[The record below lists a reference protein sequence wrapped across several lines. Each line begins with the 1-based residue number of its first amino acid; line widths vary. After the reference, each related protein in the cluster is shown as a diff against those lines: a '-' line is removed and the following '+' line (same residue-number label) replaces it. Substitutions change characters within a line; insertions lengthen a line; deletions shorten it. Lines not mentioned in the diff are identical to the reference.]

1 MFNFFNP
8 PAPKPR
14 LSQDKIPAK
23 YAQMRLRVFLGAFLG
38 YAAYYL
44 VRKNLSLA
52 APGMIESGLLD
63 KASVGLAGSA
73 ISIAYA
79 FSKFIMGSLSDRSDA
94 RKFLVVGLILSSLLM
109 ICTGLIPYSHTNP
122 GINVGI
128 IFGLM
133 LLVGWLSGMGWP
145 PCGRIMAH
153 WFSQNERSF
162 KMSVWNT
169 SHTIGS
175 GSLGL
180 LVTAGIAIFATL
192 GWGDTWRAAF
202 IFPSCVAL
210 LLAVFCWWALRDT
223 PQACGLPPIDE
234 YRNDYS
240 AVKAAKG
247 EEQKIPFKKLFVDY
261 IFKNKILWLIALANA
276 FVYLVRYGISDWAPV
291 YLQEMNIMDAS
302 QSNLAFSLHNY
313 AGVPGTIICGWISAK
328 FFKGRCAP
336 ANVIYMVLVLIGIL
350 VYWKAAPIAQSLAE
364 IFGGDPAAIGRTAQ
378 LLDTGFPLLGRQLRR
393 QGCPLAGEP
402 FARRPDPFRFL
413 LQKIQSPFLRHPAG
427 ERKPHG
433 ARGAHRNRNAAGAH
447 GLREGHLAQ
456 PGMHIEGGHRIS
468 TALIAIPCI
477 TTAESVRSNLIFSN
491 RIRQRSSR

>member
-180 LVTAGIAIFATL
+180 PPESPSSPCWDGATR
-192 GWGDTWRAAF
+192 GVQPSSSRVAWRF
-202 IFPSCVAL
+202 F
-210 LLAVFCWWALRDT
+210 W
-223 PQACGLPPIDE
+223 
-234 YRNDYS
+234 
-240 AVKAAKG
+240 
-247 EEQKIPFKKLFVDY
+247 PFSV
-261 IFKNKILWLIALANA
+261 
-276 FVYLVRYGISDWAPV
+276 G
-291 YLQEMNIMDAS
+291 
-302 QSNLAFSLHNY
+302 
-313 AGVPGTIICGWISAK
+313 
-328 FFKGRCAP
+328 GRCA
-336 ANVIYMVLVLIGIL
+336 
-350 VYWKAAPIAQSLAE
+350 
-364 IFGGDPAAIGRTAQ
+364 T
-378 LLDTGFPLLGRQLRR
+378 
-393 QGCPLAGEP
+393 
-402 FARRPDPFRFL
+402 RPR
-413 LQKIQSPFLRHPAG
+413 PAG
-427 ERKPHG
+427 CLP
-433 ARGAHRNRNAAGAH
+433 
-447 GLREGHLAQ
+447 
-456 PGMHIEGGHRIS
+456 S
-468 TALIAIPCI
+468 TNTATI
-477 TTAESVRSNLIFSN
+477 TR
-491 RIRQRSSR
+491 R

>member
-1 MFNFFNP
+1 MGNILNFFNP
-8 PAPKPR
+8 PAAKP
-14 LSQDKIPAK
+14 LLPAEKIDGE
-23 YAQMRLRVFLGAFLG
+23 YRRMRLKVFLGAFFG

-52 APGMIESGLLD
+52 APGMIEEGLLD
-63 KASVGLAGSA
+63 KASVGIAGSA

-109 ICTGLIPYSHTNP
+109 IGVGLIPYSTVNT
-122 GINVGI
+122 GMNVSV
-128 IFGLM
+128 IFIFM
-133 LLVGWLSGMGWP
+133 LVIGWLSGMGWP

-180 LVTAGIAIFATL
+180 LVTAGIALFAFF
-192 GWGDTWRAAF
+192 GFSESWRAAF

-223 PQACGLPPIDE
+223 PQSCGLPPIDE
-234 YRNDYS
+234 YRHDFS
-240 AVKAAKG
+240 SKKAAKG
-247 EEQKIPFKKLFVDY
+247 EETKIPFKRLFVDY
-261 IFKNKILWLIALANA
+261 VFKNKILWLIALANA

-291 YLQEMNIMDAS
+291 YLQEMGIMDAG

-336 ANVIYMVLVLIGIL
+336 ANVIYMVLVLLGIL
-350 VYWKAAPIAQSLAE
+350 LYWKAAAVAQFFAGA
-364 IFGGDPAAIGRTAQ
+364 FGGDVDAICRAIVYAALCEIGFCIYGPVA
-378 LLDTGFPLLGRQLRR
+378 LIG
-393 QGCPLAGEP
+393 
-402 FARRPDPFRFL
+402 
-413 LQKIQSPFLRHPAG
+413 IQALNLVP
-427 ERKPHG
+427 K
-433 ARGAHRNRNAAGAH
+433 NAAGTAAGFV
-447 GLREGHLAQ
+447 GLFGYLLGDAILAKIVMGAVANNASMGWSATFWMFIIASLLAALFCATTWRREKAAAAAA
-456 PGMHIEGGHRIS
+456 R
-468 TALIAIPCI
+468 
-477 TTAESVRSNLIFSN
+477 
-491 RIRQRSSR
+491 

>member
-180 LVTAGIAIFATL
+180 LVTAGIAIFAML

-247 EEQKIPFKKLFVDY
+247 EEQKIPFKKLFVD
-261 IFKNKILWLIALANA
+261 
-276 FVYLVRYGISDWAPV
+276 
-291 YLQEMNIMDAS
+291 
-302 QSNLAFSLHNY
+302 
-313 AGVPGTIICGWISAK
+313 
-328 FFKGRCAP
+328 
-336 ANVIYMVLVLIGIL
+336 
-350 VYWKAAPIAQSLAE
+350 
-364 IFGGDPAAIGRTAQ
+364 
-378 LLDTGFPLLGRQLRR
+378 
-393 QGCPLAGEP
+393 
-402 FARRPDPFRFL
+402 
-413 LQKIQSPFLRHPAG
+413 
-427 ERKPHG
+427 
-433 ARGAHRNRNAAGAH
+433 
-447 GLREGHLAQ
+447 
-456 PGMHIEGGHRIS
+456 
-468 TALIAIPCI
+468 
-477 TTAESVRSNLIFSN
+477 
-491 RIRQRSSR
+491 